1 MQSNGRLQ
9 DWQATTD
16 RFPSRKQPATGAS
29 VFGACNK
36 TGPSLPMRPSPDN
49 LTAELARVV
58 QETMQPQQVSVWLR
72 PTTDDQR
79 QTAKE

>member
-1 MQSNGRLQ
+1 
-9 DWQATTD
+9 
-16 RFPSRKQPATGAS
+16 
-29 VFGACNK
+29 
-36 TGPSLPMRPSPDN
+36 MRPSPDN